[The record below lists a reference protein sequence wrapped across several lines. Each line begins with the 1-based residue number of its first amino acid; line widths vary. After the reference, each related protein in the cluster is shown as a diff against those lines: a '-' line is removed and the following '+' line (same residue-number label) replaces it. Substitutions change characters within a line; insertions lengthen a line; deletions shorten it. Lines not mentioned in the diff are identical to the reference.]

1 MSDLVRQLRKR
12 IWAIHL
18 VGPETV
24 AVDISHIV
32 KEAADRIEELES
44 YTKQLL
50 AEKDLL
56 REEYIARQE
65 WAATQSIAV
74 IDELKAENKTLKEI
88 AAKAERLEREVAKR
102 VPPTKT
108 GVPEDPGRPLL
119 CVPLERVELLAARLV
134 RVVSR
139 RGASAPS

>member
-74 IDELKAENKTLKEI
+74 IDELKAENKRLQETLSNFLIFVGSASGEI
-88 AAKAERLEREVAKR
+88 KWRSVDKDNLEFTATVTGYQMDAIRKALEGE
-102 VPPTKT
+102 
-108 GVPEDPGRPLL
+108 
-119 CVPLERVELLAARLV
+119 
-134 RVVSR
+134 
-139 RGASAPS
+139 